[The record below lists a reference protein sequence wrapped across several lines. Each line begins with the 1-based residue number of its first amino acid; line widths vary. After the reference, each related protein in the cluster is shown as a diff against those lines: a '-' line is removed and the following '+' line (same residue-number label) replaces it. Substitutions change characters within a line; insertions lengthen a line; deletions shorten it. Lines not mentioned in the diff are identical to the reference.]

1 MMQPATY
8 LARVAVLAAALPV
21 GGGAV
26 GEPIGLQDGSAS
38 PEHNDGEISMQEEF
52 DEAIG
57 NVFPMTPEMVR
68 RFRRIHGENEVAA
81 RDVPFPEPLVD
92 AVFLELAP
100 GERPAELRV
109 APGIASAIGF
119 FDASGRPWPIRQFVI
134 GNGDGFKVMQL
145 GEGSLSVSPMVRVGW
160 TNLIVALLDEPVP
173 AVLRV
178 VIDRNQA
185 HFSRSVRILKPG
197 PNPPAVGAGTGSRL
211 PVAGTREMM
220 AVLSGL
226 DLPEGA
232 KEVAVS
238 GADATAWLVGED
250 LYLRSRH
257 PLLSPA
263 WTGALSGPDRILAYR
278 LKPVSGLLLSVD
290 GRIVLAEVT
299 LP

>member
-1 MMQPATY
+1 M
-8 LARVAVLAAALPV
+8 
-21 GGGAV
+21 
-26 GEPIGLQDGSAS
+26 
-38 PEHNDGEISMQEEF
+38 HEEF

-57 NVFPMTPEMVR
+57 NVFPMTPDMVR
-68 RFRRIHGENEVAA
+68 RFRRIQDENEIAA
-81 RDVPFPEPLVD
+81 RDVPYPEPLVD
-92 AVFLELAP
+92 AVFVELAP
-100 GERPAELRV
+100 GERPTELRV

-134 GNGDGFKVMQL
+134 GNADQFRVIQL
-145 GEGSLSVSPMVRVGW
+145 GEGSLSVSPLERVGW
-160 TNLIVALLDEPVP
+160 TNLIIALLDEPVP
-173 AVLRV
+173 VVLRV

-185 HFSRSVRILKPG
+185 HFSRSVRILKHG
-197 PNPPAVGAGTGSRL
+197 PNPPSVTFGTGLHLPGAGS
-211 PVAGTREMM
+211 REMM

-250 LYLRSRH
+250 LYLRTRH

-263 WTGALSGPDRILAYR
+263 WTGALAGPDRVRAYR
-278 LKPVSGLLLSVD
+278 LKPVSSLLLSVD

>member
-1 MMQPATY
+1 MHAAAD
-8 LARVAVLAAALPV
+8 LGRVAVLAAALSTGGIVSGEPV
-21 GGGAV
+21 GR
-26 GEPIGLQDGSAS
+26 QDKSAP
-38 PEHNDGEISMQEEF
+38 PESNDGQHSMHEEF

-57 NVFPMTPEMVR
+57 NVFPMTPDMVR
-68 RFRRIHGENEVAA
+68 RFRRIHDGNEVAA
-81 RDVPFPEPLVD
+81 REVPFPEPLVD
-92 AVFLELAP
+92 AVFVELAP
-100 GERPAELRV
+100 GERPTELRV

-134 GNGDGFKVMQL
+134 GNGDGFKVIQL
-145 GEGSLSVSPMVRVGW
+145 GEGSLSVSPLERVGW

-173 AVLRV
+173 VVLRV
-178 VIDRNQA
+178 VIDRGRA

-197 PNPPAVGAGTGSRL
+197 PNPPTVAAGTGSQL
-211 PVAGTREMM
+211 TGAGNREMM

-232 KEVAVS
+232 EEVAVT

-250 LYLRSRH
+250 LYLRTGH

-263 WTGALSGPDRILAYR
+263 WTGALAGPDRVRAYR
-278 LKPVSGLLLSVD
+278 LKPVSSLLLSVD
-290 GRIVLAEVT
+290 GRIVLAEVA

>member
-1 MMQPATY
+1 MQAAAI
-8 LARVAVLAAALPV
+8 LGRVAVLVAALSV
-21 GGGAV
+21 GGVASGK
-26 GEPIGLQDGSAS
+26 PIGRQDGSEPPKRNAGQ
-38 PEHNDGEISMQEEF
+38 HSMHEEF

-57 NVFPMTPEMVR
+57 NVFPMTPDMVR
-68 RFRRIHGENEVAA
+68 RFRRIHDENEVAA
-81 RDVPFPEPLVD
+81 RDVPIPVP
-92 AVFLELAP
+92 P
-100 GERPAELRV
+100 GM
-109 APGIASAIGF
+109 ASAIGF

-134 GNGDGFKVMQL
+134 GNGDEFKVIQL
-145 GEGSLSVSPMVRVGW
+145 GEGSLSVSPLERVGW

-173 AVLRV
+173 VVLRV

-197 PNPPAVGAGTGSRL
+197 PNTPAVAAGTGSQL
-211 PVAGTREMM
+211 PAAGSREIM

-226 DLPEGA
+226 DLPEGT

-250 LYLRSRH
+250 LYLRTRH

-263 WTGALSGPDRILAYR
+263 WTGALAGPDSIRAYR
-278 LKPVSGLLLSVD
+278 LKPVSSLLLSVD
-290 GRIVLAEVT
+290 GRIVLARVT

>member
-1 MMQPATY
+1 MQAAAI
-8 LARVAVLAAALPV
+8 LGRVAVLVAALSA
-21 GGGAV
+21 GGVAS
-26 GEPIGLQDGSAS
+26 GESIGRQDGSEPPKRNAGQ
-38 PEHNDGEISMQEEF
+38 HSMHEEF

-57 NVFPMTPEMVR
+57 NVFPMTPDMVR
-68 RFRRIHGENEVAA
+68 RFRRIHDENEVAA
-81 RDVPFPEPLVD
+81 RDVPIPEPLVD
-92 AVFLELAP
+92 AVFVELAP
-100 GERPAELRV
+100 GERPTELRV
-109 APGIASAIGF
+109 APGMASAIGF

-134 GNGDGFKVMQL
+134 GNGDEFKVIQL
-145 GEGSLSVSPMVRVGW
+145 GEGSLSVSPLERVGW

-173 AVLRV
+173 VVLRV

-197 PNPPAVGAGTGSRL
+197 PNTPAVAAGSGSQLPAAGSR
-211 PVAGTREMM
+211 EIM

-226 DLPEGA
+226 DLPEGT

-250 LYLRSRH
+250 LYLRTRH

-263 WTGALSGPDRILAYR
+263 WTGALAGPDSIWAYR
-278 LKPVSGLLLSVD
+278 LKPVSSLLLSVD
-290 GRIVLAEVT
+290 GRIVLARVT

>member
-1 MMQPATY
+1 MIQGAT
-8 LARVAVLAAALPV
+8 LARVAVLAAALQAGV
-21 GGGAV
+21 AAS
-26 GEPIGLQDGSAS
+26 GEPVNRNGASESPQRGDGQR
-38 PEHNDGEISMQEEF
+38 PMQEEF

-57 NVFPMTPEMVR
+57 NVFPMTPDMVR
-68 RFRRIHGENEVAA
+68 RFRRIHEENERAA
-81 RDVPFPEPLVD
+81 REVHFPEPLVD
-92 AVFLELAP
+92 AVFVELSP

-109 APGIASAIGF
+109 APGMASAVGF

-134 GNGDGFKVMQL
+134 GNGDEFSVIQL
-145 GEGSLSVSPMVRVGW
+145 GEGSLSVSPLVKVGW

-173 AVLRV
+173 VVLRI
-178 VIDRNQA
+178 VIDRSQA

-197 PNPPAVGAGTGSRL
+197 PNTPTTGAETGTALPGAGG
-211 PVAGTREMM
+211 REMM

-226 DLPEGA
+226 DLPAGA

-238 GADATAWLVGED
+238 GADATAWLVGGN

-263 WTGALSGPDRILAYR
+263 WTGALTGPDGVRAYR

-290 GRIVLAEVT
+290 GRIVLAEVA

>member
-1 MMQPATY
+1 MQAATH
-8 LARVAVLAAALPV
+8 LARLAVLAAALSA
-21 GGGAV
+21 GGVAS
-26 GEPIGLQDGSAS
+26 GEPIDRQRGSAS
-38 PEHNDGEISMQEEF
+38 PERNDGQQSMHGEF

-57 NVFPMTPEMVR
+57 NVFPMTPDMVR
-68 RFRRIHGENEVAA
+68 RFRRIHEENEVAA
-81 RDVPFPEPLVD
+81 RDLPFPEPLVD
-92 AVFLELAP
+92 AVFVELTP

-134 GNGDGFKVMQL
+134 GNGDEFKVIQL
-145 GEGSLSVSPMVRVGW
+145 GKGSLSVSPLERVGW

-173 AVLRV
+173 VVLRV

-197 PNPPAVGAGTGSRL
+197 PNPPAIGAGTGPQL
-211 PVAGTREMM
+211 PVAGSRELM

-232 KEVAVS
+232 REVGVS
-238 GADATAWLVGED
+238 GADAKAWLVGGD
-250 LYLRSRH
+250 LYLRSSH
-257 PLLSPA
+257 PLLSPS
-263 WTGALSGPDRILAYR
+263 WTGALAGPDRVRAYR
-278 LKPVSGLLLSVD
+278 LKPVSSLLLSVD